1 MGGEENDEGRLGE
14 PHQRVFRPAEEG
26 VETRLAFDSA
36 RQRPEMRGKKK
47 RQQQP
52 RDAMGEERPVSGVIA
67 RTPVGRLYHAKSA
80 DAARQPATLKAM
92 ITAATVMSSVAPR
105 QLVVSRIIVRNPIP
119 PWSAAASAKIA

>member
-67 RTPVGRLYHAKSA
+67 RTPVGRLDHAKSA
-80 DAARQPATLKAM
+80 DAARQPATM
-92 ITAATVMSSVAPR
+92 TAATVMSSVAPR
-105 QLVVSRIIVRNPIP
+105 QIVVSRIIVRNPIP
-119 PWSAAASAKIA
+119 PWSAAASAKSA